1 MTVENRINL
10 ILLIDKMQGHES
22 FCAEIGLSD
31 ISKFPD
37 ESSFDFEEKSEC
49 NDKLALFSVHK
60 KSLTDI
66 SVPSDLLLI

>member
-49 NDKLALFSVHK
+49 RQ
-60 KSLTDI
+60 
-66 SVPSDLLLI
+66 